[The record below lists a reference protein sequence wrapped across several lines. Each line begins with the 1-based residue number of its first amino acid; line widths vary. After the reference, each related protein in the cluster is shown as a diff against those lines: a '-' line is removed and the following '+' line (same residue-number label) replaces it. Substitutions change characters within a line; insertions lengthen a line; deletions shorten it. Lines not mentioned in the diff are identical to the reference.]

1 MTIPIIILYIVCFGL
16 VLWQFFAIRQ
26 EQRQFEAYDHLL
38 EFAKETHSRLMDV
51 ETHMNDMER
60 MYKRLSDQSN
70 RTYSRLDNRVT
81 ALEKGDK

>member
-1 MTIPIIILYIVCFGL
+1 
-16 VLWQFFAIRQ
+16 
-26 EQRQFEAYDHLL
+26 
-38 EFAKETHSRLMDV
+38 MDV

>member
-1 MTIPIIILYIVCFGL
+1 MTIHIIILYIACFAF
-16 VLWQFFAIRQ
+16 VVAQYFAIRQ
-26 EQRQFEAYDHLL
+26 EQRQFEAFDHLL

-60 MYKRLSDQSN
+60 MYKRL
-70 RTYSRLDNRVT
+70 DNRVT

>member
-16 VLWQFFAIRQ
+16 VVWQFFALRQ
-26 EQRQFEAYDHLL
+26 EQREFEAFDHLL
-38 EFAKETHSRLMDV
+38 EFAKETHGRLMDV

>member
-1 MTIPIIILYIVCFGL
+1 MTIPIIILYIVCFAF
-16 VLWQFFAIRQ
+16 VVAQYFAIRQ
-26 EQRQFEAYDHLL
+26 EQRQLEAICHLEEL
-38 EFAKETHSRLMDV
+38 ARETHGRLMDV